1 MRCISCAALGDYYQ
15 VILGTLLH
23 RQVAKLFDLLNR
35 QVAKLFDMSPT
46 RISHPQTLALG
57 LASNDLCHARVLGE
71 LQLNQ
76 LHIMSCE
83 HDAIL

>member
-15 VILGTLLH
+15 VIPGTLLN

-57 LASNDLCHARVLGE
+57 LASNDLFRARVLGE
-71 LQLNQ
+71 LKLDQ
-76 LHIMSCE
+76 LHCMLCE
-83 HDAIL
+83 HDEIL